1 MSSCDHCKKRF
12 IGYPETFCRR
22 KFRPQQECENPAI
35 REFLQDIQENSAFC
49 NNFIDWVPDSDV
61 NYEKSHRRNEFS
73 EIFLGKWM
81 PLSSLNIVLK
91 VLRDSR
97 NIDHKFL
104 NEFRIH
110 HQCLGK
116 CAIPFYGL
124 TLYKKTL
131 DYAMIMKR
139 AVHGDLCN
147 YIHTHKFKL
156 SWTERIKIL
165 VNITEDL
172 EHLHNLNL
180 VHHDFHCKNIL
191 VDEEDKI
198 FICDFG
204 LSCAINSQTVH
215 DVNLALKIVMGGRPE
230 ITNDT
235 PEPYKVVMEK
245 CWDNDPLKR
254 PETSELLQIFSDM
267 PNDLRQNIETIQ
279 SFRSND
285 EQDTPVADNPTSI
298 NMDYQTRQFDID
310 IRLDSDSDMYEQE
323 SVRNNEYNV
332 WQSLESLSDDFFNL
346 PTRSFLVESLI
357 HLSLSSSSDDMPTIC
372 DQVPSLLDLSNL
384 FAVISDISNPDVQNE
399 LSEK

>member
-12 IGYPETFCRR
+12 LGYPETFCRR

-35 REFLQDIQENSAFC
+35 REFLQDIQKNSAFC
-49 NNFIDWVPDSDV
+49 NNFIDWVPDTDV
-61 NYEKSHRRNEFS
+61 NYEKSHRKNEFS
-73 EIFLGKWM
+73 EVFLGKWM

-124 TLYKKTL
+124 TLYPKTL

-147 YIHTHKFKL
+147 YIHTHKFQL
-156 SWTERIKIL
+156 SWAERIKIL
-165 VNITEDL
+165 VNITKAL
-172 EHLHNLNL
+172 EHLHSLDL
-180 VHHDFHCKNIL
+180 IHHDFHCKNIL
-191 VDEEDKI
+191 VDEDDKI

-204 LSCAINSQTVH
+204 LSRAINLQTGVLPYIAPEVLRGKQYTKKSDIYSLGIIIWELTSFTRPFNKEFH

-235 PEPYKVVMEK
+235 PKPYKVVMEK

-254 PETSELLQIFSDM
+254 PETSELLQIFNDM

-285 EQDTPVADNPTSI
+285 EQD
-298 NMDYQTRQFDID
+298 
-310 IRLDSDSDMYEQE
+310 SDSDMYEQE
-323 SVRNNEYNV
+323 SVRNNGK
-332 WQSLESLSDDFFNL
+332 
-346 PTRSFLVESLI
+346 
-357 HLSLSSSSDDMPTIC
+357 
-372 DQVPSLLDLSNL
+372 
-384 FAVISDISNPDVQNE
+384 AV
-399 LSEK
+399 L